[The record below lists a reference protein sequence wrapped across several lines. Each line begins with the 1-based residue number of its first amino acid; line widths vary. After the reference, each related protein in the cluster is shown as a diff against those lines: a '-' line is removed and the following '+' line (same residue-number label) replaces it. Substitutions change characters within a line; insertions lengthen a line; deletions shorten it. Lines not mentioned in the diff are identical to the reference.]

1 MSPRRSRVEI
11 SALFPLTF
19 MRFVLIYLYKSDC
32 GKSGAA
38 LCMNLSSLCDSS
50 FFRFQSFS
58 LCASPWFSYTIIYR
72 RFLRRISADVF
83 RVLSLHFCR
92 FVPFS
97 VQARKILSRLRSL
110 PKMMRSPVCRD
121 ENSHRFCAENAI
133 YLLYHN
139 TAKITIKTPRL
150 DDGCRPNRP
159 PPPDFSLCKLSIS
172 RQKISCAENCR
183 KRPQN
188 GTLSHKTACF

>member
-1 MSPRRSRVEI
+1 
-11 SALFPLTF
+11 

-38 LCMNLSSLCDSS
+38 FVYEFVKSLRLVVFLDFKAFHCVLLRD
-50 FFRFQSFS
+50 FRILLYIGVFTPDFGGCFS
-58 LCASPWFSYTIIYR
+58 GFELAFLPFCA
-72 RFLRRISADVF
+72 VF
-83 RVLSLHFCR
+83 RYKREKFSAVFVLCR
-92 FVPFS
+92 
-97 VQARKILSRLRSL
+97 
-110 PKMMRSPVCRD
+110 KMMRSPVCRD
-121 ENSHRFCAENAI
+121 ENSHRFCAENVI

-172 RQKISCAENCR
+172 RPKISCAENCR
-183 KRPQN
+183 KCPQN

>member
-1 MSPRRSRVEI
+1 MYISTLSPRRSRVEI

-50 FFRFQSFS
+50 FFPISKLFIVCFS
-58 LCASPWFSYTIIYR
+58 VISYTIIYR
-72 RFLRRISADVF
+72 RFFTPDFGGCFSGFELAFLPFCAVF
-83 RVLSLHFCR
+83 RYKREKFSAAFVLCR
-92 FVPFS
+92 
-97 VQARKILSRLRSL
+97 
-110 PKMMRSPVCRD
+110 KMMRHPVCRD
-121 ENSHRFCAENAI
+121 ENSHRFCAENVI

-150 DDGCRPNRP
+150 DDGCRPNR
-159 PPPDFSLCKLSIS
+159 
-172 RQKISCAENCR
+172 
-183 KRPQN
+183 
-188 GTLSHKTACF
+188 